1 MIQDIK
7 EINMETMTKEI
18 KTVVA
23 RIIYALRLQPEDVDF
38 EALYEIIKYLPDDE
52 LQVLLSC
59 FGFSTTPMSIEET
72 AKALG
77 IASLE
82 VIDSLS
88 NAFERIES
96 QKSTF
101 YSGKEISE
109 EPEVDIRAIDDL
121 NTRVYNCLKKAG
133 KKHISDLKL
142 EEISDIQG
150 LSPRDCTSISNLLT
164 RYKSEEAI
172 IKSTLQDL
180 KELRDK

>member
-1 MIQDIK
+1 
-7 EINMETMTKEI
+7 METMTKEI

-59 FGFSTTPMSIEET
+59 FGFLTTPMSIEET

-101 YSGKEISE
+101 YS
-109 EPEVDIRAIDDL
+109 
-121 NTRVYNCLKKAG
+121 
-133 KKHISDLKL
+133 
-142 EEISDIQG
+142 
-150 LSPRDCTSISNLLT
+150 
-164 RYKSEEAI
+164 
-172 IKSTLQDL
+172 
-180 KELRDK
+180 

>member
-1 MIQDIK
+1 MK
-7 EINMETMTKEI
+7 KMTSNIEKI
-18 KTVVA
+18 VT
-23 RIIYALRLQPEDVDF
+23 RTSSALQLRPENVDF

-101 YSGKEISE
+101 YSGKETSE

-121 NTRVYNCLKKAG
+121 NPRVYHCLKNSGRKYV
-133 KKHISDLKL
+133 SDLKL

-164 RYKSEEAI
+164 RYRSEEAT
-172 IKSTLQDL
+172 IKTTLQAL

>member
-1 MIQDIK
+1 MK
-7 EINMETMTKEI
+7 KMTSNIEKI
-18 KTVVA
+18 VT
-23 RIIYALRLQPEDVDF
+23 RTSSALQLRPENVDF

-88 NAFERIES
+88 NAFVRIES

-101 YSGKEISE
+101 YSGKETSE
-109 EPEVDIRAIDDL
+109 EAEVDIRAIDNL
-121 NTRVYNCLKKAG
+121 NPRVYNCLKNSG
-133 KKHISDLKL
+133 KKYVSDLKL

-164 RYKSEEAI
+164 RYRSEEAI
-172 IKSTLQDL
+172 IKSTLQEL
-180 KELRDK
+180 KEYREK

>member
-101 YSGKEISE
+101 YSGKETSE

-121 NTRVYNCLKKAG
+121 NPRVYHCLKNSGRKYV
-133 KKHISDLKL
+133 SDLKL

-172 IKSTLQDL
+172 IKSTLQKL
-180 KELRDK
+180 KEYREK

>member
-1 MIQDIK
+1 MK
-7 EINMETMTKEI
+7 KMTSNIEKI
-18 KTVVA
+18 VT
-23 RIIYALRLQPEDVDF
+23 RTSSALQLRPENVDF

-101 YSGKEISE
+101 YSGKETSE
-109 EPEVDIRAIDDL
+109 EPEVDIRAIDDI
-121 NTRVYNCLKKAG
+121 NPRVYNCLKKAG

-142 EEISDIQG
+142 KELSDVPG
-150 LSPRDCTSISNLLT
+150 LNPRDCKSLSNLLG
-164 RYKSEEAI
+164 RYRSEEAT
-172 IKSTLQDL
+172 IKTTLQAL

>member
-1 MIQDIK
+1 MK
-7 EINMETMTKEI
+7 KMTSNIEKI
-18 KTVVA
+18 VT
-23 RIIYALRLQPEDVDF
+23 RTSSALQLRPENVDF

-88 NAFERIES
+88 NAFVRIES

-101 YSGKEISE
+101 YSGKETSE
-109 EPEVDIRAIDDL
+109 EPEVDIRAINSL
-121 NTRVYNCLKKAG
+121 NPDAYKILSDAGIKYVSELRNMSIGDFVKIPGLKYIYYENILNALRNF
-133 KKHISDLKL
+133 SFD
-142 EEISDIQG
+142 
-150 LSPRDCTSISNLLT
+150 
-164 RYKSEEAI
+164 EAT
-172 IKSTLQDL
+172 IKTTLQAL